1 MAPVA
6 CGSDID
12 LSSRLLRT
20 DGLRQVRG
28 FLRRYIR
35 KNARSC
41 NFRRGVDMEQPHCTL
56 GLWMLPFASSV
67 ERPNW
72 GMFVDSPLLILMI
85 LQVAICSSYRTIVRM
100 GKQLIMPDV
109 QATGASRGRLSD
121 KQRIFRLSQL
131 SANYVTITKT
141 LIKN

>member
-1 MAPVA
+1 
-6 CGSDID
+6 
-12 LSSRLLRT
+12 
-20 DGLRQVRG
+20 
-28 FLRRYIR
+28 
-35 KNARSC
+35 
-41 NFRRGVDMEQPHCTL
+41 
-56 GLWMLPFASSV
+56 
-67 ERPNW
+67 
-72 GMFVDSPLLILMI
+72 
-85 LQVAICSSYRTIVRM
+85 M